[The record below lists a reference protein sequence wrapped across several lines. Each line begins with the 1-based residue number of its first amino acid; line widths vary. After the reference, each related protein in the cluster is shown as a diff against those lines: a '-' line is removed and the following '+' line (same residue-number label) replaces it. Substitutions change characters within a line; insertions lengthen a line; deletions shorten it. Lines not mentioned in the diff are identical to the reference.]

1 MTVIDVLIVED
12 DKDIATLLKDFLEAK
27 GYIVNVAHD
36 GNKALELY
44 ERYGAKLVIL
54 DIMLPGLDGF
64 GILTKIRE
72 NSNTPVIIASAKDT
86 KEDKLNGIIAGADD
100 YIDKPYDIDILLAKI
115 DGIFKRRYATD
126 VLLEGDI
133 KIDKIGQ
140 AVYYKEQKLDVT
152 IKEYELLLLLISN
165 KGKVLSKD
173 YIFNEVW
180 GYDSESEIQ
189 TVTVHIK
196 WLRSKIEKDPKNP
209 KHILTVW
216 GVGYKFEA

>member
-165 KGKVLSKD
+165 KGKVLAKD